1 MYYEQGVYE
10 HASAL
15 FDEWT
20 KVDHAVL
27 LTGWGEDSG
36 KKYWRVQN
44 SWGPQ
49 WGEQGTF
56 RIRRGVDE
64 SAVEAQPVYAKVQ
77 KSNDGATN
85 AMLYTR

>member
-1 MYYEQGVYE
+1 MSYAE
-10 HASAL
+10 
-15 FDEWT
+15 
-20 KVDHAVL
+20 VDHAVL
-27 LTGWGEDSG
+27 LTGWGEDNG

-64 SAVEAQPVYAKVQ
+64 CAAKLDLTP
-77 KSNDGATN
+77 S
-85 AMLYTR
+85 